1 MKLPLGSSRCPAA
14 AITQRAARFAARVLG
29 FAHHARRLP
38 SGLRTSGF
46 GFRVSGL
53 APRATRSSQQGIALL
68 IVMIS
73 IIVLTILASGFAYSM
88 KVETKLARNA
98 NSEAELEWLGRSGV
112 EYARWVLANSL
123 ANPMEPYD
131 SLDQP
136 WATGSGF
143 LGPTNNP
150 IASVQNPLTIG
161 HGTVNWKIT
170 DLESKFNINSPE
182 PILQQVLPQALTL
195 MGVAPGEATPIVN
208 SILDWIDP
216 DDQTHVEG
224 AETPYYEGLTPPYAS
239 KNGPIDD
246 ISELLLIKGV
256 TPEIYYGGIAT
267 NVQPNYYSQNRDQY
281 GRSVSAAPSVTAG
294 LTNLFTPLSSGKIN
308 INTAS
313 EEVLQLIPGVD
324 AMMAEAI
331 VGGRQGA
338 PDPMAPGMLGPYR
351 NVGDVVR
358 MPNIPRMLVGQL
370 SQFCDVRSKTFR
382 VDITATLNS
391 SYTRYFTAILGRNG
405 PRDVQVLSFYWSDPA
420 TPGH

>member
-1 MKLPLGSSRCPAA
+1 MM
-14 AITQRAARFAARVLG
+14 
-29 FAHHARRLP
+29 
-38 SGLRTSGF
+38 
-46 GFRVSGL
+46 
-53 APRATRSSQQGIALL
+53 

-73 IIVLTILASGFAYSM
+73 VMVLTVLAAGFAYSM

-112 EYARWVLANSL
+112 EYARWVLANSM
-123 ANPMEPYD
+123 ANPMQPYD

-136 WATGSGF
+136 WSTGSGF
-143 LGPTNNP
+143 LGPTNAP
-150 IASVQNPLTIG
+150 IAYVQNPFPLG
-161 HGTVNWKIT
+161 HGSVSWKIT

-195 MGVAPGEATPIVN
+195 MGVGPGEATPIVN
-208 SILDWIDP
+208 SILDWLDP

-224 AETPYYEGLTPPYAS
+224 AESRYYEGLTPPYAA

-256 TPEIYYGGIAT
+256 TREIYYGGIAT
-267 NVQPNYYSQNRDQY
+267 NFQANYFSRQLNPFGQ
-281 GRSVSAAPSVTAG
+281 SASAMLMTTAG
-294 LTNLFTPLSSGKIN
+294 LTNLFTPLSDGKVN

-313 EEVLQLIPGVD
+313 AEVLQLIPGVD
-324 AMMAEAI
+324 AMIAEAI
-331 VGGRQGA
+331 VGGRQGE
-338 PDPMAPGMLGPYR
+338 PDPMAPGLMGPYR

-358 MPNIPRMLVGQL
+358 MPTVPRAMVGQL
-370 SQFCDVRSKTFR
+370 AQFCDVRSKTFR
-382 VDITATLNS
+382 VDVTATLNS

>member
-1 MKLPLGSSRCPAA
+1 MM
-14 AITQRAARFAARVLG
+14 
-29 FAHHARRLP
+29 
-38 SGLRTSGF
+38 
-46 GFRVSGL
+46 
-53 APRATRSSQQGIALL
+53 

-73 IIVLTILASGFAYSM
+73 VLVLTVLAAGFAYSM

-136 WATGSGF
+136 WATGTGF

-150 IASVQNPLTIG
+150 IAYLQNPVTLG
-161 HGTVNWKIT
+161 NGTFSWKIT

-182 PILQQVLPQALTL
+182 SILQQVLPQALTL

-224 AETPYYEGLTPPYAS
+224 AETPYYQGLTPPYMS

-246 ISELLLIKGV
+246 ISELLLIKGI
-256 TPEIYYGGIAT
+256 TPEIYYGGLAT
-267 NVQPNYYSQNRDQY
+267 NFQANYFSRGLNPFGQ
-281 GRSVSAAPSVTAG
+281 SAGAMPTITGG
-294 LTNLFTPLSSGKIN
+294 LTNLFTPLSDGKVN

-313 EEVLQLIPGVD
+313 AEVLQLLPGVD
-324 AMMAEAI
+324 AMVAEAI
-331 VGGRQGA
+331 VSGRQGA

-358 MPNIPRMLVGQL
+358 MPTIPRAIVGQL
-370 SQFCDVRSKTFR
+370 GQFCDVRSRTFR
-382 VDITATLNS
+382 VDVTATVN

-405 PRDVQVLSFYWSDPA
+405 PRDVQLLSFYWSDPA